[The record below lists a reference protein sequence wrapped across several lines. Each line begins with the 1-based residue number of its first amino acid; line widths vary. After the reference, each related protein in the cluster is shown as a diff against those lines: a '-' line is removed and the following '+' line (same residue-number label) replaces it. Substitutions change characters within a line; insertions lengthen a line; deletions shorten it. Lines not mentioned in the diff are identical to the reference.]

1 MGRTGT
7 NAPGLDDIRESL
19 GLQSVPQ
26 IWTETWERSTRSREG
41 AAADWLA
48 DVSLAEACSEIGL
61 SPETTDACLSDARVI
76 RSSPA
81 LVALAWHCCWV
92 IFRSGLDVRP
102 SIDDW
107 PMPGLLSGKQT
118 PRLPAFFYAV
128 VLLSGAGLVYEKNSA
143 RGIPDSVTSTTLRDL
158 DLWIHECRLRT
169 GRPGFLE
176 LSWLVYHFGGWLFAL
191 GRLHF
196 DVRDNDVGFH
206 VLQRTRGGRTGKR
219 GGSGESGDGRE
230 LAVLAERGM
239 RFRDDGQ
246 FADADR
252 ENAAQWWDASYSE
265 DSESFQGSPVS
276 PEGSV
281 VRGPVRFLKSEWR
294 RIMSGTSPVLG
305 VHIPSAGPFHGPM
318 TIEACDESFRA
329 AVPFF
334 REHFPEHAF
343 RGFTCKSWLLDN
355 QLARYLPAS
364 SNIVAFQRRFHL
376 VPLRAATDAQALE
389 RMFAIAAEDLP
400 VVFDWARAPQDTSLR
415 RILARHALAGGRW
428 RMGGGLIPAD

>member
-1 MGRTGT
+1 MRRTCT
-7 NAPGLDDIRESL
+7 KLPELNDIRESL

-26 IWTETWERSTRSREG
+26 IWTEIWKQSTESHEG

-48 DVSLAEACSEIGL
+48 DKALAAVCSEIGL
-61 SPETTDACLSDARVI
+61 LPETTEACLSDARVI

-81 LVALAWHCCWV
+81 LLALAWHCYWV
-92 IFRSGLDVRP
+92 IFCSGLDMQP
-102 SIDDW
+102 SIDNW
-107 PMPGLLSGKQT
+107 PMPGILTGKPG
-118 PRLPAFFYAV
+118 PRLPAFFYVV
-128 VLLSGAGLVYEKNSA
+128 VLLSGTDLVYEKNRA
-143 RGIPDSVTSTTLRDL
+143 RGISDSVTSTTLRDL

-176 LSWLVYHFGGWLFAL
+176 LSWLVCHFSGRLFAL

-196 DVRDNDVGFH
+196 DVRDNDVGFN
-206 VLQRTRGGRTGKR
+206 VLQRRRAGESGGR
-219 GGSGESGDGRE
+219 SESGDGGE

-239 RFRDDGQ
+239 RFREDGQ

-252 ENAAQWWDASYSE
+252 ENAAQWWDAEFTE

-276 PEGSV
+276 PEGCV
-281 VRGPVRFLKSEWR
+281 EHRIVRFPKSEWR

-318 TIEACDESFRA
+318 TAEACDESFQA
-329 AVPFF
+329 AIPFF

-343 RGFTCKSWLLDN
+343 RGFTCKSWLLDC

-376 VPLRAATDAQALE
+376 VPLRAATDAQTLE
-389 RMFAIAAEDLP
+389 RIFGFPDQDPSPM
-400 VVFDWARAPQDTSLR
+400 FDWARAPRDTSLR
-415 RILARHALAGGRW
+415 RILARHVLEGGMW
-428 RMGGGLIPAD
+428 RMGGGLIPVG